1 MRPKS
6 SASRLFRTAGIVL
19 AAGFL
24 VSMIFLSQ
32 RGDYRLNRTVRECL
46 LRLYQIEILSAT
58 MSRDF
63 RMIFHEDRCIIDLR
77 DNGEAGWS
85 RYWESAYAR
94 RVRNVSGTTE
104 LIFSRGTLAEYRRP
118 GRTSPIQKYITVDF
132 AHPGS
137 SRTPGLIFFASGM
150 WHVRR

>member
-1 MRPKS
+1 MHPKS
-6 SASRLFRTAGIVL
+6 SLLRHVRTAGIFL

-24 VSMIFLSQ
+24 VLLVFLSQ
-32 RGDYRLNRTVRECL
+32 RGDYRLNRTVRECH

-63 RMIFHEDRCIIDLR
+63 RMVFHEDRCIIDLR
-77 DNGEAGWS
+77 NNGDGDWS

-94 RVRNVSGTTE
+94 RVRNISGTTE

-137 SRTPGLIFFASGM
+137 TRTPGLIFFASGM